1 MARCT
6 LKFIIIVIVSN
17 LSFASIANDKV
28 LLIGDSLS
36 AGYGLKQGQGWVDLL
51 QSKYTDNKKAI
62 TVINTAIS
70 GQTTDNALLKIDS
83 WLEAHQPT
91 HVLIEL
97 GGNDGIRGFPVKL
110 LQKHLKGLIIKSQQQ
125 GAKVALM
132 EIQIPP
138 NLGPRYSKMFTDSY
152 SNVSNKTGA
161 YLMPYFM
168 TEIAIEPSLM
178 QNDNL
183 HPNQKAQ
190 VFIRDFMYRE
200 IDLWLQTTT
209 NENTETR

>member
-1 MARCT
+1 MLT
-6 LKFIIIVIVSN
+6 FQ
-17 LSFASIANDKV
+17 SFSTFATDKV

-36 AGYGLKQGQGWVDLL
+36 AGYGLEQAEAWVHLL
-51 QSKYTDNKKAI
+51 QNKYDENNKAI
-62 TVINTAIS
+62 ILINTAIS
-70 GQTTDNALLKIDS
+70 GQTTDNALLKIDM
-83 WLEAHQPT
+83 WLKVHQPS

-110 LQKHLKGLIIKSQQQ
+110 LQKHLTELVDKSLQQ

-138 NLGPRYSKMFTDSY
+138 NLGPRYSKMFIESY
-152 SNVSNKTGA
+152 SKVAKETGV

-168 TEIAIEPSLM
+168 TQVAVDSSLM

-183 HPNQKAQ
+183 HPNAKAQ
-190 VFIRDFMYRE
+190 PIIRDFMYSE
-200 IDLWLQTTT
+200 IDKWLQ
-209 NENTETR
+209 N

>member
-1 MARCT
+1 MLT
-6 LKFIIIVIVSN
+6 FQ
-17 LSFASIANDKV
+17 SFSTFATDKV

-36 AGYGLKQGQGWVDLL
+36 AGYGLEQAEAWVHLL
-51 QSKYTDNKKAI
+51 QNKYDKNNKAI
-62 TVINTAIS
+62 ILINTAIS
-70 GQTTDNALLKIDS
+70 GQTTDNALLKIDM
-83 WLEAHQPT
+83 WLKVHQPS

-110 LQKHLKGLIIKSQQQ
+110 LQKHLTELVDKSLQQ

-138 NLGPRYSKMFTDSY
+138 NLGPRYRKMFIESY
-152 SNVSNKTGA
+152 SKVAKETGV

-168 TEIAIEPSLM
+168 TQVAVDSSLM

-183 HPNQKAQ
+183 HPNAKAQ
-190 VFIRDFMYRE
+190 PIIRDFMYSE
-200 IDLWLQTTT
+200 IDKWLQ
-209 NENTETR
+209 N

>member
-1 MARCT
+1 MTRFFLNSA
-6 LKFIIIVIVSN
+6 IIII
-17 LSFASIANDKV
+17 LTFQSFSTFAQDKV

-36 AGYGLKQGQGWVDLL
+36 AGYGLEQAQAWVHLL
-51 QSKYTDNKKAI
+51 QNKYDEKNKAI
-62 TVINTAIS
+62 LIINTAIS
-70 GQTTDNALLKIDS
+70 GQTTDNALLKIDA
-83 WLEAHQPT
+83 WLKAHQPS

-110 LQKHLKGLIIKSQQQ
+110 LQKHLTELITKSQEQ

-138 NLGPRYSKMFTDSY
+138 NLGPRYSNMFIESY
-152 SNVSNKTGA
+152 SKVAEKTGA

-168 TEIAIEPSLM
+168 TQVAVDLSLM

-183 HPNQKAQ
+183 HPNAKAQ
-190 VFIRDFMYRE
+190 PIIRDFMYGE
-200 IDLWLQTTT
+200 IDKWLQH
-209 NENTETR
+209 

>member
-1 MARCT
+1 MLT
-6 LKFIIIVIVSN
+6 FQ
-17 LSFASIANDKV
+17 SFSTFATDKV

-36 AGYGLKQGQGWVDLL
+36 AGYGLEQAEAWVHLL
-51 QSKYTDNKKAI
+51 QNKYDKNNKAI
-62 TVINTAIS
+62 ILINTAIS
-70 GQTTDNALLKIDS
+70 GQTTDNALLKIDM
-83 WLEAHQPT
+83 WLKVHQPS

-110 LQKHLKGLIIKSQQQ
+110 LQKHLTELVDKSLQQ

-138 NLGPRYSKMFTDSY
+138 NLGPRYSKMFIESY
-152 SNVSNKTGA
+152 SKVAKETGA

-168 TEIAIEPSLM
+168 TQVAVDSSLM

-183 HPNQKAQ
+183 HPNAKAQ
-190 VFIRDFMYRE
+190 PMIRDFMYNE
-200 IDLWLQTTT
+200 IDKWLQ
-209 NENTETR
+209 N